1 MALPKLLQKLFTN
14 GGAGDKLNP
23 DILPDFATVAIS
35 GNYNDLINKPTFSSI
50 SLLDVYPVGAIYI
63 SVSATN
69 PSTLFGGTWEA
80 LAAGRVLIGAG
91 SGYTAGSTGGS
102 ASHSI
107 TISEMPSHNHGGSTG
122 SVGAGGN
129 HAHSDNN
136 FASSGG
142 NNLKS
147 GEAVHSYNES
157 SPYGKN
163 RLNTGSANG
172 MPAHSHTI
180 SSQGSGTAMS
190 LMQPYLVV
198 YMWKRTA

>member
-23 DILPDFATVAIS
+23 DILPNFATVATS

-80 LAAGRVLIGAG
+80 LAEGRVLIGAG
-91 SGYTAGSTGGS
+91 GGYTAGQTGGS
-102 ASHSI
+102 STATLSI
-107 TISEMPSHNHGGSTG
+107 SNMPSHNHGGSTG
-122 SVGAGGN
+122 SVSAGGS
-129 HAHSDNN
+129 HTHSLP
-136 FASSGG
+136 G
-142 NNLKS
+142 NAWEGDGTSFHTVK
-147 GEAVHSYNES
+147 
-157 SPYGKN
+157 P
-163 RLNTGSANG
+163 TGTNKTAAANG

-180 SSQGSGTAMS
+180 SSQGSGQAFS
-190 LMQPYLVV
+190 IQNPYLVV

>member
-14 GGAGDKLNP
+14 GGTGDKLNWDIIP
-23 DILPDFATVAIS
+23 DIS
-35 GNYNDLINKPTFSSI
+35 YNDLTDKPTFSSI
-50 SLLDVYPVGAIYI
+50 SLLDVYPVGAIYT

-80 LAAGRVLIGAG
+80 IAAGRVLIGAG
-91 SGYTAGSTGGS
+91 GGYTAGQTGGS

-122 SVGAGGN
+122 SVGAGGY

-142 NNLKS
+142 GQLKN
-147 GEAVHSYNES
+147 GESAHPHEES
-157 SPYGKN
+157 SYGSG

-180 SSQGSGTAMS
+180 SSQGGGTAMS

>member
-14 GGAGDKLNP
+14 GGAGDKLNQDIIP
-23 DILPDFATVAIS
+23 DIS
-35 GNYNDLINKPTFSSI
+35 YNDLTDKPTFSSI
-50 SLLDVYPVGAIYI
+50 SLLDVYPVGSIYI
-63 SVSATN
+63 SVSATS

-80 LAAGRVLIGAG
+80 IAAGRVLIGAG
-91 SGYTAGSTGGS
+91 GGYTAGQTGGS

-122 SVGAGGN
+122 SVGAGG
-129 HAHSDNN
+129 AHSHTTDLYK
-136 FASSGG
+136 ASSGHQVWG
-142 NNLKS
+142 S
-147 GEAVHSYNES
+147 TAVNDYQSNA
-157 SPYGKN
+157 
-163 RLNTGSANG
+163 LNTNSVNG

-180 SSQGSGTAMS
+180 SSEGSGTAMS

>member
-14 GGAGDKLNP
+14 GGAGDKLNQDIIP
-23 DILPDFATVAIS
+23 DIS
-35 GNYNDLINKPTFSSI
+35 YNDLMDKPTFSSI
-50 SLLDVYPVGAIYI
+50 SLLDVYPVGSVYI

-91 SGYTAGSTGGS
+91 GGYTAGSTGGS

-136 FASSGG
+136 FKSSGG
-142 NNLKS
+142 SQLKA
-147 GEAVHSYNES
+147 GEAVHSYEGGS
-157 SPYGKN
+157 SYGSG

-172 MPAHSHTI
+172 MPSHSHTI
-180 SSQGSGTAMS
+180 QSQGSGTAMS

>member
-23 DILPDFATVAIS
+23 DILPDFATVATS
-35 GNYNDLINKPTFSSI
+35 GSYNDLIDKPTFSSI

-91 SGYTAGSTGGS
+91 SEYTAGSTGGS

-122 SVGAGGN
+122 SVGAGGS
-129 HAHSDNN
+129 HTHSDNN
-136 FASSGG
+136 FTSRGG
-142 NNLKS
+142 VNLKP
-147 GEAVHSYNES
+147 GES
-157 SPYGKN
+157 SFPHEESDYGSG

-180 SSQGSGTAMS
+180 QSQGSGTAMS